1 MHEETREVTEEYIDW
16 EETKKEGKVVKKK
29 RAKVKKEVKDYNY
42 VARSSV
48 IDDCIVPEIVP
59 NKAFFTI
66 GKLFVGSIICLFV
79 LAIFLV
85 FYYFCQLVNISN
97 NENKFLITNIIGLAS
112 YLFIMVLYYFFG
124 KKINKKIGYD
134 AESILSRSIIALE
147 IILIHVWIL
156 IVAIMFGNFVCF
168 CISIV
173 FLIVMFIFSIL
184 FTFVPEVANG
194 ILFILHI
201 ICEISDR

>member
-112 YLFIMVLYYFFG
+112 YLFIMVLYYSFE

>member
-147 IILIHVWIL
+147 IILVHVWIL